1 MAAAQRRDRRT
12 NEASLLQR
20 GASVAVLVVALR
32 IGLANLAP
40 ISDCD
45 EVYNYWEPVHFL
57 RFGTGMQTWEY
68 APQYALRTY
77 AYLVPVAMISK
88 AYDLLLSVLPTPL
101 LSLLG
106 RTLSQT
112 VTTGIKPLQFNMVR
126 ATLAAMMALS
136 ELNLHK
142 AISDKISPSVA
153 NWFLIASVSSA
164 GMFHAAPAYLPSS
177 HVMSCWMC
185 SAAAQIRGND
195 AEAIVLGLVAVLG
208 FGWPFSAVLFVTTG
222 VWAVMKAAGFV
233 GMSRSSKIEA
243 KRNGA
248 KSSSS
253 LDVAAIIKLL
263 LRTALHAAVIQS
275 VVMAIDYVHYGKI
288 VSPTLNIF
296 IYNTKGQGDEL
307 YGIEPLSYYIKNIFL
322 NLNFVSVLGIVAL
335 PVVGVKALV
344 QNRQA
349 NDSTFSAKMLLLL
362 PMYIWLAIVA
372 PRPHKEERFLF
383 PIYPML
389 CVGAALVVDEV
400 ALFASELVE
409 RFAPSSPWNTQKMK
423 QGITIAAL
431 IPIVLISVSRSAA
444 LVANYSSPLKAY
456 SRLHEHMTTVRDGP
470 ITVCVGGEWYRY
482 PSSFQLPPYANL
494 AFIKSSF
501 GGQLPQPFTEF
512 GSKEQ
517 SLSLQKG
524 KFNDMNQEEMDRYV
538 DIQSCAYVVELVHEV
553 GKVSSSGEG
562 HIPEGLQYMKK
573 AGIKNWREVARYPY
587 LDVDETSSLHRIL
600 YLPFIRQGRVAYKD
614 YTIYEHLR

>member
-1 MAAAQRRDRRT
+1 
-12 NEASLLQR
+12 
-20 GASVAVLVVALR
+20 
-32 IGLANLAP
+32 
-40 ISDCD
+40 
-45 EVYNYWEPVHFL
+45 
-57 RFGTGMQTWEY
+57 
-68 APQYALRTY
+68 
-77 AYLVPVAMISK
+77 MISK
-88 AYDLLLSVLPTPL
+88 AYELLLSVLPRAL

-106 RTLSQT
+106 HTLSQT

-136 ELNLHK
+136 ELNLHN
-142 AISDKISPSVA
+142 AISAKISPSVA

-195 AEAIVLGLVAVLG
+195 TEAIVLGLVAVLG

-233 GMSRSSKIEA
+233 GVRRSSEEEKN
-243 KRNGA
+243 KRM
-248 KSSSS
+248 SSSS
-253 LDVAAIIKLL
+253 LDVAAVIKLL
-263 LRTALHAAVIQS
+263 LRTTLHAGIIQS

-335 PVVGVKALV
+335 PIIWVKALV

-400 ALFASELVE
+400 ALFASGLVQ
-409 RFAPSSPWNTQKMK
+409 RFVPSSPWTTQKMK
-423 QGITIAAL
+423 QGVTISAL
-431 IPIVLISVSRSAA
+431 LPIVLISVSRSTA

-456 SRLHEHMTTVRDGP
+456 SRLYEHITTVRDGP

-482 PSSFQLPPYANL
+482 PSSFHLPPYTKL

-501 GGQLPQPFTEF
+501 GGQLPQPFTEY

-524 KFNDMNQEEMDRYV
+524 KFNDMNEEEMDRYV
-538 DIQSCAYVVELVHEV
+538 VIQSCAYVVELVNEDSEEFLVCKGAFTRRFAVHERRRKQELE
-553 GKVSSSGEG
+553 GSG
-562 HIPEGLQYMKK
+562 
-573 AGIKNWREVARYPY
+573 
-587 LDVDETSSLHRIL
+587 SLPLSR
-600 YLPFIRQGRVAYKD
+600 R
-614 YTIYEHLR
+614 